1 MPGYHKWLT
10 RYSVPSRQKKKTT
23 NDRNRMASE
32 LCKACE
38 EGRNCI
44 NGRYCPPRRQYVEH
58 QNIKEC
64 NGKKKKEQSL
74 NHRK

>member
-1 MPGYHKWLT
+1 
-10 RYSVPSRQKKKTT
+10 
-23 NDRNRMASE
+23 MASE

-38 EGRNCI
+38 GGRNCI
-44 NGRYCPPRRQYVEH
+44 NGRYCTPRRQYVEH